1 MTTLKRLARWGRNI
15 ARKRLAGWDKVAA
28 RKRLAEWGK
37 DAAIVLLLVTAA
49 LLIRESGYFSALRQ
63 SAAGTVGQSALAGQ
77 SEEEIAAAMPIRPLK
92 LYISAPSGARV
103 GLAWDAD
110 GVSELFD
117 GFAAPLAEA
126 LGSAGVPEAITETQW
141 REHLLGQSVCFDY
154 SCAVPLPLLS
164 SRLGVSLRDTEDFS
178 ASLLCLSCDGDTVWL
193 CFRSEPD
200 GGFYRCASAAG
211 AAAVRARLDACEG
224 SAASFAFEDE
234 RLSALE
240 PYTILLDELPEISPA
255 VSAAAPEGIDPEA
268 LMRYLG
274 MNSNIIRPYTEADG
288 TRVFVDSG
296 KRLGIEPDG
305 TVSFKAAVPDAG
317 ENTAQ
322 ANSPLDAVGLA
333 ERMLASLAGEAE
345 LGFAGAEPGQDGTL
359 SCRFRYLVNGIPVE
373 LAGGAYAAEITL
385 SGGTVTYLELHPR
398 TYALTSGVETPL
410 PMESAAVMAASSGVR
425 RFELVYLDS
434 GGAMSCE
441 WIRED

>member
-1 MTTLKRLARWGRNI
+1 MTALGRLAQWGGNVVRKRFPGWDKD
-15 ARKRLAGWDKVAA
+15 AVRKRLV
-28 RKRLAEWGK
+28 EWGK

-49 LLIRESGYFSALRQ
+49 LLIRESGYFSVFRQ
-63 SAAGTVGQSALAGQ
+63 STAGTVGQSALAGQ
-77 SEEEIAAAMPIRPLK
+77 SEEESAAAMPIRPLK
-92 LYISAPSGARV
+92 LHVSAPRGARI
-103 GLAWDAD
+103 GLAWDAG

-117 GFAAPLAEA
+117 GFAASLAEA
-126 LGSAGVPEAITETQW
+126 LGSAGAAETITETQW
-141 REHLLGQSVCFDY
+141 REHLLGESVCFDY
-154 SCAVPLPLLS
+154 SCAVPLSLLS

-240 PYTILLDELPEISPA
+240 PYTLMLDELPEIS
-255 VSAAAPEGIDPEA
+255 SAISSPAPEGVDLEA

-305 TVSFKAAVPDAG
+305 TVSFKGAAPDIG
-317 ENTAQ
+317 GNGAQ
-322 ANSPLDAVGLA
+322 ANSPLDAVSLA
-333 ERMLASLAGEAE
+333 ERMLAPAGEAE

-373 LAGGAYAAEITL
+373 LAGSTYAAEIIL
-385 SGGTVTYLELHPR
+385 SGGVVTYLELHPR
-398 TYALTSGVETPL
+398 TYALTGKSETVL
-410 PMESAAVMAASSGVR
+410 PMEPTAMMATSSGAR
-425 RFELVYLDS
+425 RVELVYLDS
-434 GGAMSCE
+434 GAALSCE
-441 WIRED
+441 WIREQ